1 MVSFE
6 NLVRAAHN
14 AQRGK
19 KTKSNTARFN
29 FFMER
34 EIFQLQQELKD
45 GSYQPGSYRSF
56 YVYEPKARLISAAPY
71 RDRVVHHAL
80 CRIIEPIFEQRFI
93 HHSYACRVGK
103 GTHRAIDKCQ
113 AFIQSNCYV
122 LKADV
127 QKFFESINH
136 EVLMNILG
144 RWIKDE
150 RVMCLAGLIVR
161 SQSPLIRGD
170 TRLTAVGQ
178 EGVCNTPRP
187 FGTPL
192 SRGDFLRD
200 LGVSAVNKTTTGLPI
215 GNLTSQ
221 FFANVYLNELDY
233 FVKFTLRGKYYI
245 RYMDDFLIFGNDR
258 KHLTHLKEQISDFL
272 NNDLRLHLHEK
283 KSTIFPTKDGV
294 NFLGFRIYRDY
305 RKIQKENV
313 KRFVR
318 RMKQK
323 VFEYRIGIATLPLV
337 ARNDTARSLSLRV
350 PFCPI
355 LRMGLPI
362 YRGPVERGGT
372 KQSRISLADITNS
385 VASWIAHARHG
396 NTYNLRKNILSRIV
410 FSKCS

>member
-1 MVSFE
+1 MYTYNNLFDELVSFP
-6 NLVRAAHN
+6 NLMRAARN

-19 KTKSNTARFN
+19 RTKSNTARFN

-34 EIFQLQQELKD
+34 EIFQLQQELRD
-45 GSYQPGSYRSF
+45 GIYQPGQYRSF

-80 CRIIEPIFEQRFI
+80 CRIIEPIFEERFI
-93 HHSYACRVGK
+93 HHSYACRLNK

-113 AFIQSNCYV
+113 SFIQSNRYV

-136 EVLMNILG
+136 EVLMNILK

-150 RVMCLAGLIVR
+150 KVLWLARLIIESSFYHKEHKEHKGISNFLISSLCPSCLCGETGI
-161 SQSPLIRGD
+161 
-170 TRLTAVGQ
+170 
-178 EGVCNTPRP
+178 
-187 FGTPL
+187 
-192 SRGDFLRD
+192 
-200 LGVSAVNKTTTGLPI
+200 GLPI

-233 FVKFTLRGKYYI
+233 FVKFELREKYYI

-258 KHLTHLKEQISDFL
+258 EHLTHLKDKISVFL
-272 NNDLRLHLHEK
+272 ADRLKLSLHDK

-305 RKIQKENV
+305 RRIQKENV

-323 VFEYRIGIATLPLV
+323 VWAWRQTTPIPPFPPLIRGVGGIERV
-337 ARNDTARSLSLRV
+337 VVLS
-350 PFCPI
+350 
-355 LRMGLPI
+355 
-362 YRGPVERGGT
+362 E
-372 KQSRISLADITNS
+372 ITNS
-385 VASWIAHARHG
+385 VASWLAHAKHG
-396 NTYNLRKNILSRIV
+396 DTYRLRQKILSRIV